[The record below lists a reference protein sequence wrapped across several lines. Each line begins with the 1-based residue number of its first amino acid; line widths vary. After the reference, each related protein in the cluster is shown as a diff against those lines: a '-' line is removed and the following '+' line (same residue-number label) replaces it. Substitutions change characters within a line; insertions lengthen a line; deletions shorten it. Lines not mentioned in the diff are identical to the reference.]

1 MPFNSVFSWL
11 IGRRMARINDYR
23 QNPIPN
29 QFKTFHFLIQK
40 GKETVYGQK
49 IGLPEVVDIGSF
61 QQHVPLSDYGT
72 LKPYIDASI
81 HGAET
86 QLWPGKTS
94 WFAKSSGTTADRIKI
109 LPITEDSLLQNH
121 YANGKDLLAQYYAN
135 HSKRKLYNAKHL
147 IIGGSGKID
156 QSEEGIFIGDLSA
169 IIINHLPTWTELR
182 RTPKK
187 DIALLE
193 NWEEKLERMAESV
206 LNENICIIA
215 GIPSWT
221 LLLLKKVLEK
231 SGKNSIVEVWPNLEL
246 YIHGGMSFK
255 PYQEAFHDI
264 LQIPSM
270 NYVES
275 YNSSEGYFG
284 LQDQIDSKELLL
296 LTNSQVFYEFIPM
309 TEFEGLDSKTVITLE
324 NVETDK
330 EYALVITTS
339 SGLWRYIIGDTV
351 RFSQLHPFRF
361 VVSGRTTHYINAFGE
376 KLIIEHAEKAISTA
390 ALRTNAQ
397 ISDYTAA
404 PYFNEKKVVGGHHWL
419 IEFREEPNDE
429 SLFLAELDRL
439 LKAENADYDAKRKD
453 NINIGYPKLT
463 TVPSGTFHLWLKSKG
478 KLGGQHKVPRL
489 MNDDRLLNE
498 ILALTL

>member
-11 IGRRMARINDYR
+11 IGRRMTRINDYR

-29 QFKTFHFLIQK
+29 QLDTFNFLLNN

-49 IGLPEVVDIGSF
+49 IGLTEIHDVDSF
-61 QQHVPLSDYGT
+61 QRNIPLSDYGT
-72 LKPYIDASI
+72 IKPYIEASI
-81 HGAET
+81 AGTES

-109 LPITEDSLLQNH
+109 LPITQDSLLQNH

-156 QSEEGIFIGDLSA
+156 QSEDGVFIGDLSA

-206 LNENICIIA
+206 LDENICIIA

-231 SGKNSIVEVWPNLEL
+231 SGKDSIAEVWPNLEL

-255 PYQEAFHDI
+255 PYQAAFNEI

-284 LQDQIDSKELLL
+284 LQDQTTSKDLLL

-309 TEFEGLDSKTVITLE
+309 KEFDGLNSKTIVSLE
-324 NVETDK
+324 NVEVDK

-351 RFSQLHPFRF
+351 RFSEIHPFRF
-361 VVSGRTTHYINAFGE
+361 VVSGRTSHYINAFGE
-376 KLIIEHAEKAISTA
+376 KLIIEHADKAISTA
-390 ALRTNAQ
+390 ALRTHAQ

-404 PYFNEKKVVGGHHWL
+404 PYFDEEKVIGGHHWL

-429 SLFLAELDRL
+429 GQFLEELDQL
-439 LKAENADYDAKRKD
+439 LKNENADYDAKRKD
-453 NINIGYPKLT
+453 SINIGYPKMT
-463 TVPSGTFHLWLKSKG
+463 KVPSGTFHHWLKSKG

-489 MNDDRLLNE
+489 MNDATLLNE
-498 ILALTL
+498 ILNLKA

>member
-49 IGLPEVVDIGSF
+49 NGLTEVVDIDSF
-61 QQHVPLSDYGT
+61 QQHVPLSDYGS
-72 LKPYIDASI
+72 LKTYIDDSI
-81 HGAET
+81 HGAEA

-255 PYQEAFHDI
+255 PYQEAFHEI
-264 LQIPSM
+264 LQIPEM

-324 NVETDK
+324 NIETDK

-404 PYFNEKKVVGGHHWL
+404 PYFNEEKVVGGHHWL

-429 SLFLAELDRL
+429 SLFLEELDHL
-439 LKAENADYDAKRKD
+439 LKVENADYDAKRKD
-453 NINIGYPKLT
+453 NINIGYPKMT

-498 ILALTL
+498 ILTLNL

>member
-29 QFKTFHFLIQK
+29 QFKTFDFLTTK

-49 IGLPEVVDIGSF
+49 IGLPEVHDIESF

-72 LKPYIDASI
+72 LKPYIDESI
-81 HGAET
+81 HGTES

-193 NWEEKLERMAESV
+193 NWEEKLERMADSV
-206 LNENICIIA
+206 LDENICIIA

-231 SGKNSIVEVWPNLEL
+231 SGKDSIKEVWPNLEL

-255 PYQEAFHDI
+255 PYQEAFHEI
-264 LQIPSM
+264 LQIPRM

-309 TEFEGLDSKTVITLE
+309 TEFEGLDSKSVITLE
-324 NVETDK
+324 NVEIEK

-361 VVSGRTTHYINAFGE
+361 VVSGRTSHYINAFGE
-376 KLIIEHAEKAISTA
+376 KLIIEHADKAISTA
-390 ALRTNAQ
+390 ALRTKAQ

-404 PYFNEKKVVGGHHWL
+404 PYFDEEKVVGGHHWL
-419 IEFREEPNDE
+419 IEFREEPTDE
-429 SLFLAELDRL
+429 ALFLQELDHL
-439 LKAENADYDAKRKD
+439 LKDENADYDAKRKD
-453 NINIGYPKLT
+453 NINIGYPKMT
-463 TVPSGTFHLWLKSKG
+463 KVPNGTFHQWLKSKG

-498 ILALTL
+498 ILDLTR

>member
-1 MPFNSVFSWL
+1 
-11 IGRRMARINDYR
+11 MARINDYR

-49 IGLPEVVDIGSF
+49 NGLTEVVDIDSF
-61 QQHVPLSDYGT
+61 QQHVPLSDYGS
-72 LKPYIDASI
+72 LKTYIDDSI
-81 HGAET
+81 HGAEA

-255 PYQEAFHDI
+255 PYQEAFHEI
-264 LQIPSM
+264 LQIPEM

-324 NVETDK
+324 NIETDK

-404 PYFNEKKVVGGHHWL
+404 PYFNEEKVVGGHHWL

-429 SLFLAELDRL
+429 SLFLAELDHL
-439 LKAENADYDAKRKD
+439 LKVENADYDAKRKD
-453 NINIGYPKLT
+453 NINIGYPKMT

-498 ILALTL
+498 ILTLNL

>member
-72 LKPYIDASI
+72 FKPYIDASI
-81 HGAET
+81 HGAEA

-231 SGKNSIVEVWPNLEL
+231 SGKKSIVEVWPNLEL
-246 YIHGGMSFK
+246 YIHGGMSFN

-404 PYFNEKKVVGGHHWL
+404 PYFNEEKVVGGHHWL
-419 IEFREEPNDE
+419 IEFREEPSDA
-429 SLFLAELDRL
+429 SLFLSELDLL

>member
-1 MPFNSVFSWL
+1 MPFNTIFSWL

-23 QNPIPN
+23 QNPIAN
-29 QFKTFHFLIQK
+29 QLNTFKFLMKNGDQTAYGKKVGIQIELSIQ
-40 GKETVYGQK
+40 GFQEK
-49 IGLPEVVDIGSF
+49 I
-61 QQHVPLSDYGT
+61 PLSDYGT
-72 LKPYIDASI
+72 LKPFIDDSI
-81 HGAET
+81 LGKES

-156 QSEEGIFIGDLSA
+156 QSVEGIFVGDLSA

-187 DIALLE
+187 DIALLD

-206 LNENICIIA
+206 LDENICIIA

-246 YIHGGMSFK
+246 YIHGGISFK
-255 PYQEAFHDI
+255 PYQEAYQDI
-264 LQIPSM
+264 LQIPAM

-284 LQDQIDSKELLL
+284 LQDQIHSKELLL

-309 TEFEGLDSKTVITLE
+309 AEFAGLDSKIIVTLE
-324 NVETDK
+324 NVEIDK

-361 VVSGRTTHYINAFGE
+361 VVSGRTSHYINAFGE

-390 ALRTNAQ
+390 ANQNSVQ

-404 PYFNEKKVVGGHHWL
+404 PYFDEEKVVGGHHWL
-419 IEFREEPNDE
+419 IEFREQPKDE
-429 SLFLAELDRL
+429 AKFMVDLDKC
-439 LKAENADYDAKRKD
+439 LKEQNADYEAKRKD
-453 NINIGYPKLT
+453 NINIGFPKLT
-463 TVPSGTFHLWLKSKG
+463 VVPTDTFHHWLKSKG

-489 MNDDRLLNE
+489 MNEPDLLNE
-498 ILALTL
+498 ILALTR

>member
-23 QNPIPN
+23 QNPISN
-29 QFKTFHFLIQK
+29 QLKTFNFLLENGRK
-40 GKETVYGQK
+40 TVYGQK
-49 IGLPEVVDIGSF
+49 FGLTDVDGINTF
-61 QQHVPLSDYGT
+61 QQNLRLSDYGT
-72 LKPYIDASI
+72 LKPYIEESI
-81 HGAET
+81 LGKES

-109 LPITEDSLLQNH
+109 LPITQDSLLQNH

-147 IIGGSGKID
+147 IIGGSGKIE
-156 QSEEGIFIGDLSA
+156 QSQEGIFIGDLSA

-231 SGKNSIVEVWPNLEL
+231 SGKTSIVEVWPNLEL

-255 PYQEAFHDI
+255 PYQTAFQEI

-296 LTNSQVFYEFIPM
+296 LTDSQVFYEFIPM
-309 TEFEGLDSKTVITLE
+309 KEFDGLNSKTIVTLE
-324 NVETDK
+324 DVEVGK

-361 VVSGRTTHYINAFGE
+361 VVSGRTSHYINAFGE

-390 ALRTNAQ
+390 ALRTNSQ

-404 PYFNEKKVVGGHHWL
+404 PYFDEEKVIGGHHWL
-419 IEFREEPNDE
+419 IEFREQPKDE
-429 SLFLAELDRL
+429 QQFLQELDQL

-453 NINIGYPKLT
+453 NINIGYPKMT
-463 TVPSGTFHLWLKSKG
+463 IVQSGTFHRWLKYKG

-489 MNDDRLLNE
+489 MNEATLLNE
-498 ILALTL
+498 ILSLTP

>member
-1 MPFNSVFSWL
+1 MPFNTIFSWL

-23 QNPIPN
+23 QNPISN
-29 QFKTFHFLIQK
+29 QLNTFEFLMKNGSQTAYGKKVGIQIDLTIQ
-40 GKETVYGQK
+40 G
-49 IGLPEVVDIGSF
+49 F
-61 QQHVPLSDYGT
+61 QERIPLSDYGT
-72 LKPYIDASI
+72 LKPFIEESI
-81 HGAET
+81 LGAGS

-156 QSEEGIFIGDLSA
+156 QSVEGIFVGDLSA

-187 DIALLE
+187 DIALLD

-206 LNENICIIA
+206 LDENICIIA

-231 SGKNSIVEVWPNLEL
+231 SGKKSIVEVWPNLEL

-255 PYQEAFHDI
+255 PYQTAYQEI

-309 TEFEGLDSKTVITLE
+309 AEFNGLLSSNLVTLE
-324 NVETDK
+324 HVQVDF

-351 RFSQLHPFRF
+351 RFSQVHPFRF
-361 VVSGRTTHYINAFGE
+361 VVSGRTSHYINAFGE
-376 KLIIEHAEKAISTA
+376 KLIIEHADKAISA
-390 ALRTNAQ
+390 AAFRTKAQ

-404 PYFNEKKVVGGHHWL
+404 PYFDEEKVVGGHHWL

-429 SLFLAELDRL
+429 AMFLAELDQL

-453 NINIGYPKLT
+453 NLNIGYPKMT
-463 TVPSGTFHLWLKSKG
+463 KAPSGTFNRWLKSKG

-489 MNDDRLLNE
+489 MNDDLLLNE
-498 ILALTL
+498 ILAPTQ

>member
-23 QNPIPN
+23 QHPISN
-29 QFKTFHFLIQK
+29 QLKTFNFLIEN
-40 GKETVYGQK
+40 GKKTVYGQEF
-49 IGLPEVVDIGSF
+49 GLTEVDGIDTF
-61 QQHVPLSDYGT
+61 QKTIPLSDYGT
-72 LKPYIDASI
+72 LKPYIEESI
-81 HGAET
+81 IGSES

-109 LPITEDSLLQNH
+109 LPITQDSLLQNH

-147 IIGGSGKID
+147 IIGGSGKIE
-156 QSEEGIFIGDLSA
+156 QSQEGIFIGDLSA

-231 SGKNSIVEVWPNLEL
+231 SGKKSIVEVWPNLEL

-255 PYQEAFHDI
+255 PYQAAFQEI

-284 LQDQIDSKELLL
+284 LQDQTDSKELLL
-296 LTNSQVFYEFIPM
+296 LTDSQVFYEFIPM
-309 TEFEGLDSKTVITLE
+309 KEFDGLHSKTIVTLE
-324 NVETDK
+324 NVEVGK

-361 VVSGRTTHYINAFGE
+361 VVSGRTSHYINAFGE

-390 ALRTNAQ
+390 ALQTNAQ

-404 PYFNEKKVVGGHHWL
+404 PYFDEGNVIGGHHWL
-419 IEFREEPNDE
+419 IEFREQPDDE
-429 SLFLAELDRL
+429 QQFLAELDQL
-439 LKAENADYDAKRKD
+439 LKTENADYDAKRKD
-453 NINIGYPKLT
+453 NINIGHPKMT
-463 TVPSGTFHLWLKSKG
+463 IVPSGTFHLWLKSKG

-489 MNDDRLLNE
+489 MNDATLLNE
-498 ILALTL
+498 ILSLTL

>member
-29 QFKTFHFLIQK
+29 QLNTFGFLMKNGSQTSYGKKVGIQSDLSIH
-40 GKETVYGQK
+40 GFQEK
-49 IGLPEVVDIGSF
+49 I
-61 QQHVPLSDYGT
+61 PLSDYGS
-72 LKPYIDASI
+72 LKPYIDVSI
-81 HGAET
+81 QGAES

-156 QSEEGIFIGDLSA
+156 QSVEGIFIGDLSA

-187 DIALLE
+187 DIALMD

-206 LNENICIIA
+206 LDENICIIA

-255 PYQEAFHDI
+255 PYQAAFEEI
-264 LQIPSM
+264 LHIPKM

-284 LQDQIDSKELLL
+284 LQDQCDSKELLL

-309 TEFEGLDSKTVITLE
+309 NEFDGLDSKTVVTLE

-361 VVSGRTTHYINAFGE
+361 VVSGRTSHYINAFGE
-376 KLIIEHAEKAISTA
+376 KLIIEHAEKAISSA
-390 ALRTNAQ
+390 ANQNNVQ

-404 PYFNEKKVVGGHHWL
+404 PYFDEEKVVGGHHWL
-419 IEFREEPNDE
+419 IEFREKAKDE
-429 SLFLAELDRL
+429 AKFMVDLDKC
-439 LKAENADYDAKRKD
+439 LKEQNADYDAKRKD
-453 NINIGYPKLT
+453 NINIGFPKLT
-463 TVPSGTFHLWLKSKG
+463 VVPTGTFHHWLKSKG

-489 MNDDRLLNE
+489 MNEPDLLNE
-498 ILALTL
+498 ILALTR

>member
-1 MPFNSVFSWL
+1 MPFNTVFSWL
-11 IGRRMARINDYR
+11 IGRRMTRINDYR
-23 QNPIPN
+23 QNPITN
-29 QFKTFHFLIQK
+29 QLNTFDFLLKNGKKTA
-40 GKETVYGQK
+40 YGQK
-49 IGLPEVVDIGSF
+49 VGLIDVQEIDSF
-61 QQHVPLSDYGT
+61 QQKIPLSDYGT
-72 LKPYIDASI
+72 LKPYIDDSI
-81 HGAET
+81 HGGES

-109 LPITEDSLLQNH
+109 LPITEDSLLYNH

-156 QSEEGIFIGDLSA
+156 QSKEGIFIGDLSA

-193 NWEEKLERMAESV
+193 NWEEKLERMAVSV
-206 LNENICIIA
+206 LHENICIIA

-231 SGKNSIVEVWPNLEL
+231 SGKNSIAEVWPNLEL
-246 YIHGGMSFK
+246 YIHGGMSFI
-255 PYQEAFHDI
+255 PYQEAYQDI
-264 LQIPSM
+264 IQIPTM

-309 TEFEGLDSKTVITLE
+309 NEFDGLDSKTVIPLE
-324 NVETDK
+324 NVEIDK

-351 RFSQLHPFRF
+351 RFSQVYPFRF
-361 VVSGRTTHYINAFGE
+361 VVSGRTSHYINAFGE
-376 KLIIEHAEKAISTA
+376 KLIIEHADKAISEA
-390 ALRTNAQ
+390 AFRTKAQ

-404 PYFNEKKVVGGHHWL
+404 PCFGEEQVVGGHHWL
-419 IEFREEPNDE
+419 IEFRKEPSDE
-429 SLFLAELDRL
+429 SLFLRELDQL
-439 LKAENADYDAKRKD
+439 LKDGNADYEAKRKD
-453 NINIGYPKLT
+453 NINIGYPKMT
-463 TVPSGTFHLWLKSKG
+463 KAPSGTFHRWLKSKG

-498 ILALTL
+498 ILALTI

>member
-61 QQHVPLSDYGT
+61 QQHIPLSDYGT
-72 LKPYIDASI
+72 FKPYIDASI
-81 HGAET
+81 HGAEA

-264 LQIPSM
+264 LQIPEM

-404 PYFNEKKVVGGHHWL
+404 PYFNEEKVVGGHHWL

-429 SLFLAELDRL
+429 SLFLSELDRL

-463 TVPSGTFHLWLKSKG
+463 TVPSGTFHKWLKSKG

>member
-11 IGRRMARINDYR
+11 IGRRMARIIDYR

-29 QFKTFHFLIQK
+29 QLKTFNFLTTK

-49 IGLPEVVDIGSF
+49 IGLSKVGGIDSF

-72 LKPYIDASI
+72 LKPYIDDSI
-81 HGAET
+81 HGAES

-206 LNENICIIA
+206 LDENICIIA

-231 SGKNSIVEVWPNLEL
+231 SGKKSIKEVWPNLEL

-255 PYQEAFHDI
+255 PYQAAFHEI
-264 LQIPSM
+264 LQIPTM

-309 TEFEGLDSKTVITLE
+309 SEFEGLESKTVITLE
-324 NVETDK
+324 KVEIDK

-339 SGLWRYIIGDTV
+339 SGLWRYIIGDTI
-351 RFSQLHPFRF
+351 RFSQTHPFRF
-361 VVSGRTTHYINAFGE
+361 VVSGRTSHYINAFGE
-376 KLIIEHAEKAISTA
+376 KLIIEHADKAISTA
-390 ALRTNAQ
+390 ALRTKAQ

-404 PYFNEKKVVGGHHWL
+404 PYFDEEKVVGGHHWL
-419 IEFREEPNDE
+419 IEFREEPTDE
-429 SLFLAELDRL
+429 AQFLEDLDQL
-439 LKAENADYDAKRKD
+439 LKDENADYDAKRKD
-453 NINIGYPKLT
+453 SINIGYPKMT
-463 TVPSGTFHLWLKSKG
+463 IAPSGTFHQWLKSKG

-498 ILALTL
+498 ILELTR

>member
-49 IGLPEVVDIGSF
+49 NGLTEVVDIDSF
-61 QQHVPLSDYGT
+61 QQHVPLSDYGS
-72 LKPYIDASI
+72 LKTYIDDSI
-81 HGAET
+81 HGAEA

-255 PYQEAFHDI
+255 PYQEAFHEI
-264 LQIPSM
+264 LQIPEM

-324 NVETDK
+324 NIETDK

-404 PYFNEKKVVGGHHWL
+404 PYFNEEKVVGGHHWL

-429 SLFLAELDRL
+429 SLFLAELDHL
-439 LKAENADYDAKRKD
+439 LKVENADYDAKRKD
-453 NINIGYPKLT
+453 NINIGYPKMT

-498 ILALTL
+498 ILTLNL

>member
-29 QFKTFHFLIQK
+29 QLNTFEFLLKNGSQTYYGKKVGIQADLSIQ
-40 GKETVYGQK
+40 GFQEK
-49 IGLPEVVDIGSF
+49 I
-61 QQHVPLSDYGT
+61 PLSDYGT
-72 LKPYIDASI
+72 LKPYIDDSI
-81 HGAET
+81 HGGES
-86 QLWPGKTS
+86 QLWPGKTC

-109 LPITEDSLLQNH
+109 LPITEDSLLHNH

-147 IIGGSGKID
+147 IIGGSGKIE

-231 SGKNSIVEVWPNLEL
+231 SGKNSISEVWPNLEL
-246 YIHGGMSFK
+246 YIHGGMSFM
-255 PYQEAFHDI
+255 PYQEAYQDI
-264 LQIPSM
+264 IQIPTM

-309 TEFEGLDSKTVITLE
+309 NEFDGLDSKTVVPLE
-324 NVETDK
+324 NVEIDK

-339 SGLWRYIIGDTV
+339 SGLWRYIIGDTI
-351 RFSQLHPFRF
+351 RFSQLYPFRF
-361 VVSGRTTHYINAFGE
+361 IVSGRTSHYINAFGE
-376 KLIIEHAEKAISTA
+376 KLIIEHADKAISTA
-390 ALRTNAQ
+390 ALLTHAQ

-404 PYFNEKKVVGGHHWL
+404 PYFDEEKVIGGHHWL
-419 IEFREEPNDE
+419 IEFREQPSDE
-429 SLFLAELDRL
+429 ALFLKELDQL
-439 LKAENADYDAKRKD
+439 LKDGNADYDAKRKD
-453 NINIGYPKLT
+453 NINIGYPKMT
-463 TVPSGTFHLWLKSKG
+463 KVPSGTFHQWLKSKG

-489 MNDDRLLNE
+489 MNDDSLLNE
-498 ILALTL
+498 ILDQTR

>member
-29 QFKTFHFLIQK
+29 QLNTFNFLLK
-40 GKETVYGQK
+40 NGKETFYGQK
-49 IGLPEVVDIGSF
+49 IGLTDIQDIDSF
-61 QQHVPLSDYGT
+61 QRNIPLSDYGT
-72 LKPYIDASI
+72 LKPYIEASI
-81 HGAET
+81 AGAES

-109 LPITEDSLLQNH
+109 LPITQDSLLQNH

-147 IIGGSGKID
+147 IIGGSGKIE
-156 QSEEGIFIGDLSA
+156 QSEDGIFIGDLSA

-206 LNENICIIA
+206 LDENICIIA

-231 SGKNSIVEVWPNLEL
+231 SGKDSIAEVWPNLEL

-255 PYQEAFHDI
+255 PYQAAFNEI

-284 LQDQIDSKELLL
+284 LQDQTTSKELLL

-309 TEFEGLDSKTVITLE
+309 TEFDGLNSKTIVSLE
-324 NVETDK
+324 NVEVNK

-351 RFSQLHPFRF
+351 RFSQTHPFRF
-361 VVSGRTTHYINAFGE
+361 VVSGRTSHYINAFGE
-376 KLIIEHAEKAISTA
+376 KLIIEHADKAISTA

-404 PYFNEKKVVGGHHWL
+404 PYFDEQKVIGGHHWL

-429 SLFLAELDRL
+429 GQFLEELDQL
-439 LKAENADYDAKRKD
+439 LKNENADYDAKRKD
-453 NINIGYPKLT
+453 NINIGYPKMT
-463 TVPSGTFHLWLKSKG
+463 KVPSGTFHLWLKSKG

-489 MNDDRLLNE
+489 MNDATLLNE
-498 ILALTL
+498 ILNLKA

>member
-1 MPFNSVFSWL
+1 MPFNTIFSWL

-23 QNPIPN
+23 QNPLAN
-29 QFKTFHFLIQK
+29 QLNTFEFLMKNGSQTAYGKKVGIQIDL
-40 GKETVYGQK
+40 TIQR
-49 IGLPEVVDIGSF
+49 F
-61 QQHVPLSDYGT
+61 QEGIPLSDYGT
-72 LKPYIDASI
+72 LKPFIDDSI
-81 HGAET
+81 LGAQS

-156 QSEEGIFIGDLSA
+156 QSVEGIFVGDLSA

-187 DIALLE
+187 DIALLD

-215 GIPSWT
+215 GIPSWM

-231 SGKNSIVEVWPNLEL
+231 SGKKSIVDVWPNLEL

-255 PYQEAFHDI
+255 PYQAAFDEV
-264 LQIPSM
+264 LQIPKM

-309 TEFEGLDSKTVITLE
+309 AEFNGLQSSAILTLE
-324 NVETDK
+324 HVQVDV

-339 SGLWRYIIGDTV
+339 SGLWRYIIGDTI
-351 RFSQLHPFRF
+351 RFSHLHPFRF
-361 VVSGRTTHYINAFGE
+361 VVSGRTSHYINAFGE
-376 KLIIEHAEKAISTA
+376 KLIVEHADKAISTA
-390 ALRTNAQ
+390 ANQNDSQ

-404 PYFNEKKVVGGHHWL
+404 PYFDEEKVIGGHHWL
-419 IEFREEPNDE
+419 IEFREYPKDE
-429 SLFLAELDRL
+429 AKFIIDLDQC
-439 LKAENADYDAKRKD
+439 LKEQNADYDAKRKD
-453 NINIGYPKLT
+453 NINIGLPKLT
-463 TVPSGTFHLWLKSKG
+463 VVPTGTFHRWLKSKG

-489 MNDDRLLNE
+489 MNEPDLLHE
-498 ILALTL
+498 ILAEAE

>member
-23 QNPIPN
+23 QNPIAN
-29 QFKTFHFLIQK
+29 QLKTVHFLIEK

-49 IGLPEVVDIGSF
+49 FGLTDIDGIDSF
-61 QQHVPLSDYGT
+61 QRNIPLSDYGT
-72 LKPYIDASI
+72 LKAYIEASI
-81 HGAET
+81 AGAES

-109 LPITEDSLLQNH
+109 LPITQDSLLQNH

-147 IIGGSGKID
+147 IIGGSGKIEQTED
-156 QSEEGIFIGDLSA
+156 GVFIGDLSA

-193 NWEEKLERMAESV
+193 NWEEKLERMADSV

-231 SGKNSIVEVWPNLEL
+231 SGKKSIVEVWPNLEL

-255 PYQEAFHDI
+255 PYQAAFQEI

-284 LQDQIDSKELLL
+284 LQDQITSKELLL
-296 LTNSQVFYEFIPM
+296 LTNSEVFYEFIPM
-309 TEFEGLDSKTVITLE
+309 TEFDGLNSKTIVSLE
-324 NVETDK
+324 NVEVNK

-361 VVSGRTTHYINAFGE
+361 VVSGRTSHYINAFGE
-376 KLIIEHAEKAISTA
+376 KLIIEHAEKAISNA

-397 ISDYTAA
+397 ICDYTAA
-404 PYFNEKKVVGGHHWL
+404 PYFDEEKVIGGHHWL
-419 IEFREEPNDE
+419 IEFREQPDDE
-429 SLFLAELDRL
+429 QHFLKELDQL

-453 NINIGYPKLT
+453 NINIGFPKIT
-463 TVPSGTFHLWLKSKG
+463 SVPSGTFHLWLKSKG

-489 MNDDRLLNE
+489 MNDATLLNE
-498 ILALTL
+498 ILNLKP

>member
-11 IGRRMARINDYR
+11 IGRRMARINEYR

-29 QFKTFHFLIQK
+29 QFKTFDFLTTK

-49 IGLPEVVDIGSF
+49 IGLPEVHDIESF

-72 LKPYIDASI
+72 LKPYIDDSI
-81 HGAET
+81 HGAES

-206 LNENICIIA
+206 LDENICIIA

-231 SGKNSIVEVWPNLEL
+231 SGKNSIVEVWQNLDL
-246 YIHGGMSFK
+246 
-255 PYQEAFHDI
+255 
-264 LQIPSM
+264 
-270 NYVES
+270 
-275 YNSSEGYFG
+275 
-284 LQDQIDSKELLL
+284 
-296 LTNSQVFYEFIPM
+296 
-309 TEFEGLDSKTVITLE
+309 
-324 NVETDK
+324 
-330 EYALVITTS
+330 
-339 SGLWRYIIGDTV
+339 
-351 RFSQLHPFRF
+351 
-361 VVSGRTTHYINAFGE
+361 
-376 KLIIEHAEKAISTA
+376 
-390 ALRTNAQ
+390 
-397 ISDYTAA
+397 
-404 PYFNEKKVVGGHHWL
+404 
-419 IEFREEPNDE
+419 
-429 SLFLAELDRL
+429 
-439 LKAENADYDAKRKD
+439 
-453 NINIGYPKLT
+453 
-463 TVPSGTFHLWLKSKG
+463 
-478 KLGGQHKVPRL
+478 
-489 MNDDRLLNE
+489 
-498 ILALTL
+498 

>member
-49 IGLPEVVDIGSF
+49 NGLTEVVDIDSF
-61 QQHVPLSDYGT
+61 QQHVPLSDYGS
-72 LKPYIDASI
+72 LKTYIDDSI
-81 HGAET
+81 HGAEA

-255 PYQEAFHDI
+255 PYQEAFHEI
-264 LQIPSM
+264 LQIPEM

-404 PYFNEKKVVGGHHWL
+404 PYFNEEKVVGGHHWL

-429 SLFLAELDRL
+429 SLFLAELDHL
-439 LKAENADYDAKRKD
+439 LKVENADYDAKRKD